1 MRLHLNSLAGILA
14 LLIPAAAAAGA
25 APAAQQ
31 PAQKAVPATPAQP
44 SPAQTSAVPA
54 NPPQPATAVPDEPT
68 TGQSTAPGQTQTTP
82 GQSQTSPGQASQV
95 TPATTGQTP
104 SGQTAGQAQAQAS
117 QLTAATAA
125 DVKAGVSVYDQ
136 KGGLVGKVE
145 SVSAR
150 GAVVSTG
157 AARAVIPVSSFAKG
171 DKGLVMNMTKAE
183 LDAQAKKKSP
193 K

>member
-1 MRLHLNSLAGILA
+1 MRLHFKSPAGVLA
-14 LLIPAAAAAGA
+14 LTISAAAAAQA
-25 APAAQQ
+25 PPAAQQ
-31 PAQKAVPATPAQP
+31 PAQKVVPATPAQTGAIP
-44 SPAQTSAVPA
+44 ATPAQPA
-54 NPPQPATAVPDEPT
+54 GTVPDEPT
-68 TGQSTAPGQTQTTP
+68 TGQSAAPGQAQTTP
-82 GQSQTSPGQASQV
+82 GQSQASPGQASQS

-104 SGQTAGQAQAQAS
+104 SQASGQAQAG
-117 QLTAATAA
+117 QLTAATTA

-136 KGGLVGKVE
+136 KGGHVGKVE
-145 SVSAR
+145 SVSAK

-157 AARAVIPVSSFAKG
+157 TARAVIPVSSFAKG